1 MKALVLLT
9 ISICYSQNYT
19 LEKAVEIALQNK
31 ETLKASA
38 LDLNSSKQEIKS
50 SYSGIL
56 PSLRASTS
64 MSEARFPE
72 QTVGFNQS
80 SGEIL
85 SDVSSITSA
94 SSNISIYQNLYDG
107 GVWWNN
113 IRLAKNNYK
122 ISEQFNRQIK
132 TNIIRNVHFAY
143 FNYLKAMQL
152 LSVARSN
159 LMSSQ
164 QQLALVEQK
173 FNLGSAKK
181 TDLLKAKV
189 RFGQARVDLISN
201 DASLKSAYRNLKNA
215 MGLINTNDEFSIS
228 DVERPLEIIPEF
240 ETGFELIQKFNP
252 SIKAKQYQIVA
263 AKIGTKIAKG
273 SRMPNIS
280 ISASAFGTAESISDA
295 VSNSYGDNQRTNTS
309 LSISLPLYSGNT
321 ISTQIQKAKLTVN
334 IQESE
339 YLTQLEDLSVQLKDL
354 IDQLQNF
361 SEIIPINETVLESAE
376 EDLKLSQVRYSQG
389 STTILEVLNAQVSV
403 VQAKSSLVRSKYDAF
418 IQQANLKALLGTL
431 DVEQENN

>member
-1 MKALVLLT
+1 MKALVLLA
-9 ISICYSQNYT
+9 ISICYSQNYS
-19 LEKAVEIALQNK
+19 LEKAVEIALLNK
-31 ETLKASA
+31 EALKASA
-38 LDLNSSKQEIKS
+38 LDLRSSKQDIKS

-173 FNLGSAKK
+173 FDLGSAKK

>member
-1 MKALVLLT
+1 MKALVLLV
-9 ISICYSQNYT
+9 ISICYSQNYS

-38 LDLNSSKQEIKS
+38 LDLRSSKQDIKS

-56 PSLRASTS
+56 PSFRASTTMTES
-64 MSEARFPE
+64 RFPE

-94 SSNISIYQNLYDG
+94 SSNISINQNIYDG

-152 LSVARSN
+152 LGVARSN

-173 FNLGSAKK
+173 FDLGSAKK

-201 DASLKSAYRNLKNA
+201 DASSKSAYRNLKNA

-252 SIKAKQYQIVA
+252 SIKAKQYQIIA

-321 ISTQIQKAKLTVN
+321 ISTRIQKAKLTVN
-334 IQESE
+334 KQESE

-361 SEIIPINETVLESAE
+361 SEIIPINKTVLESAE

>member
-1 MKALVLLT
+1 MKALVLLA
-9 ISICYSQNYT
+9 ISICYSQNYS

-38 LDLNSSKQEIKS
+38 LDLRSSKEDIKS

-56 PSLRASTS
+56 PSLRASTTMTES
-64 MSEARFPE
+64 RFPE

-94 SSNISIYQNLYDG
+94 SSNISINQNIYDG

-152 LSVARSN
+152 LGVARSN

-173 FNLGSAKK
+173 FDLGSAKK

-228 DVERPLEIIPEF
+228 DIERPLEIIPEF

-321 ISTQIQKAKLTVN
+321 ISTRIQKAKLTVN
-334 IQESE
+334 KQESE

>member
-1 MKALVLLT
+1 MKALVLLA
-9 ISICYSQNYT
+9 ISICYSQNYS

-31 ETLKASA
+31 EGLKASA
-38 LDLNSSKQEIKS
+38 LDLRSSKQDIKS

-56 PSLRASTS
+56 PSLRASTTMTES
-64 MSEARFPE
+64 RFPE

-94 SSNISIYQNLYDG
+94 SSNISINQNIYDG

-152 LSVARSN
+152 LGVARSN

-173 FNLGSAKK
+173 FDLGSAKK

-321 ISTQIQKAKLTVN
+321 ISTRIQKAKLTVN

>member
-1 MKALVLLT
+1 MKALVLLA
-9 ISICYSQNYT
+9 ISICYSQNYS

-38 LDLNSSKQEIKS
+38 LDLRSSKQDIKS

-56 PSLRASTS
+56 PSLRASTTMTES
-64 MSEARFPE
+64 RFPE

-94 SSNISIYQNLYDG
+94 SSNISINQNIYDG

-152 LSVARSN
+152 LGVARSN

-173 FNLGSAKK
+173 FDLGSAKK
-181 TDLLKAKV
+181 TDLP
-189 RFGQARVDLISN
+189 QHC
-201 DASLKSAYRNLKNA
+201 
-215 MGLINTNDEFSIS
+215 GL
-228 DVERPLEIIPEF
+228 RPF
-240 ETGFELIQKFNP
+240 WSRRTGI
-252 SIKAKQYQIVA
+252 Y
-263 AKIGTKIAKG
+263 
-273 SRMPNIS
+273 
-280 ISASAFGTAESISDA
+280 
-295 VSNSYGDNQRTNTS
+295 
-309 LSISLPLYSGNT
+309 
-321 ISTQIQKAKLTVN
+321 
-334 IQESE
+334 
-339 YLTQLEDLSVQLKDL
+339 
-354 IDQLQNF
+354 
-361 SEIIPINETVLESAE
+361 
-376 EDLKLSQVRYSQG
+376 
-389 STTILEVLNAQVSV
+389 
-403 VQAKSSLVRSKYDAF
+403 
-418 IQQANLKALLGTL
+418 LGTC
-431 DVEQENN
+431 